1 MTPQT
6 DREWAKL
13 IARSVVHPDVGGD
26 IEAFLR
32 LQEQREAWRQQQ
44 PRRCRRFGC
53 HGVAKPRARWYCSNR
68 CHLQTLGDARR
79 KRRTLKPARL
89 VRPATAQHQRHAAVF
104 GAFAR
109 CQHTACVQARRG
121 MTRWMSV

>member
-13 IARSVVHPDVGGD
+13 IAVVHPDAGGD
-26 IEAFLR
+26 VEAFLR
-32 LQEQREAWRQQQ
+32 LQAQREAWRRRQ

-53 HGVAKPRARWYCSNR
+53 HGVVKPGARWYCGNR

-79 KRRTLKPARL
+79 KRLRLKPARI
-89 VRPATAQHQRHAAVF
+89 VRQPTAQHQRHAAVF

-109 CQHTACVQARRG
+109 CQHTACVRAR
-121 MTRWMSV
+121 